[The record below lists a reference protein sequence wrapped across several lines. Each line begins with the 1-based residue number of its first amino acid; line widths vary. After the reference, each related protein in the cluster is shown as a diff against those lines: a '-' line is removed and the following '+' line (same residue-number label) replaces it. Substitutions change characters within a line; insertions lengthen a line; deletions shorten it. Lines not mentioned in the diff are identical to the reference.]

1 MQNNKKLEELR
12 NKLPL
17 GSKVLISE
25 RTGLNPR
32 TIENVLNGK
41 PARIKNVMIV
51 IGEAEKVIAEYKELT
66 GN

>member
-25 RTGLNPR
+25 RTRLNPR

-51 IGEAEKVIAEYKELT
+51 IGEAEKVIEEYNQLT